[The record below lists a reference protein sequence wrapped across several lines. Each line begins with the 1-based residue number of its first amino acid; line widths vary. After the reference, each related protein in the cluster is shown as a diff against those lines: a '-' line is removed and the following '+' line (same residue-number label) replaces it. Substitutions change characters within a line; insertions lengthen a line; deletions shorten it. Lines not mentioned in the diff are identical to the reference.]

1 KDYVEFPCQYNIPDK
16 NFESVYWYLQRADQR
31 FTYIGH
37 TSQGTVELEH
47 YQLFVNRKLLSS
59 TLTIKHVQPRDKAIY
74 YCAVRHCGNNY
85 GQGLIFGQ
93 GTSLSVLPSI
103 QNPDPAVY
111 QLKSPESSNISV
123 CLFTDFD
130 SEINV
135 EPSTESNM
143 TRLKSTSLD
152 MKTMDSKSNG
162 ALAWSN
168 SFDLGCNSTFNY
180 TFHSSSEFPCDANV
194 VEKGFET
201 DMNLNFYNLLVIV
214 LRITFLKVVGF
225 NLLMTLRLWSS

>member
-1 KDYVEFPCQYNIPDK
+1 MTRRENNHALQNALSPGNA
-16 NFESVYWYLQRADQR
+16 LQRQR
-31 FTYIGH
+31 EISIASPPG
-37 TSQGTVELEH
+37 
-47 YQLFVNRKLLSS
+47 LSLS
-59 TLTIKHVQPRDKAIY
+59 GVSLDIVLKPDTETLTVLVGEPATFRCSITGGDWK
-74 YCAVRHCGNNY
+74 NY
-85 GQGLIFGQ
+85 QV
-93 GTSLSVLPSI
+93 TI